1 MRAGGRLA
9 VLFLALF
16 VAACGDDD
24 DSRPQATPTATVAA
38 ATSTATIAATPTR
51 TASAVPSATT
61 VFTATL
67 PPSATPT
74 VAVTATPAVGAV
86 ALFNVDAAEADNPF
100 PSDRMLDENGHVI
113 DVSARL
119 RAYVPDEARFDDLR
133 AYVDDT
139 AAQLT
144 ALTGFSTFAPV
155 QVLLDRPPATGPLV
169 GGSAYLLRAEAP
181 FELQPINAVGLAAGT
196 AGADLIELQPTVPL
210 DAKTSYVYIV
220 TDAARDAD
228 GNRLRR
234 DPDLTAALGDDV
246 PALREWR
253 AGLLPALQYLRD
265 DLGVATESIVAID
278 RFTTQPTTDD
288 LASIA
293 TLLDDGTLPAAA
305 PDFDTPV
312 PDLPI
317 GIFAEGTP
325 QFRQLVGTLTS
336 PTLAA
341 VAVGTFASYDF
352 RTDGSFD
359 PATVSGATT
368 PGTNP
373 LDFYVTIPKGT
384 PPEGGWPVTLF
395 GHGLGQS
402 GRDTIGIAAALGDY
416 PSIVIGISAVSHGR
430 RGNFLEFFDFLHPF
444 TTRDNFRQ
452 SVADMLQVVE
462 MVRRSSAPPFDDIDR
477 DRIRYFGLSL
487 GGIMGTIFMGH
498 VRSVEIGMLSVP
510 GGGLA
515 GIIRSPLI
523 GDLLQ
528 PLLATA
534 VGVPRDDPF
543 FPVVLHNFI
552 RTSQWALDAGDPV
565 NVAPFVIDPERRLPG
580 VSPKRILMH
589 EGMIDTVVPNETTE
603 NLVRAMRLPD
613 AAPNGCRN
621 DDGCNGI
628 WRFVMSDYGLAP
640 DSGHLVTFI
649 VPQAGAQARQFLAS
663 DGTEIIVAEP

>member
-1 MRAGGRLA
+1 MRASGRLA
-9 VLFLALF
+9 VLLLALF

-24 DSRPQATPTATVAA
+24 DSRPQSTPTATVAA
-38 ATSTATIAATPTR
+38 ATNTATIAATPTR

-74 VAVTATPAVGAV
+74 VTVTPTPSVGAV
-86 ALFNVDAAEADNPF
+86 ALFSVDAAGVDNPF
-100 PSDRMLDENGHVI
+100 PSDRLLDESGHVI
-113 DVSARL
+113 DIAARL
-119 RAYVPDEARFDDLR
+119 RAYVPADARFDDLR
-133 AYVDDT
+133 AYLDDT

-144 ALTGFSTFAPV
+144 ELTGFSTFAPI
-155 QVLLDRPPATGPLV
+155 QVLLDAPPAAGPLA
-169 GGSAYLLRAEAP
+169 GGSVYLLRAEAP
-181 FELQPINAVGLAAGT
+181 FDLQPVNAVGLAAGT
-196 AGADLIELQPTVPL
+196 AGADVIEIHPTVPL
-210 DAKTSYVYIV
+210 DAKSSYVYVV
-220 TDAARDAD
+220 TDAALDAD

-234 DPDLTAALGDDV
+234 DPDLTAALGDAV

-312 PDLPI
+312 QDLPI

-336 PTLAA
+336 PTIAA

-359 PATVSGATT
+359 PAKVSGATT
-368 PGTNP
+368 PGTNQ
-373 LDFYVTIPKGT
+373 LDFYLTIPKGT
-384 PPEGGWPVTLF
+384 PPDGGWPVTLF

-402 GRDTIGIAAALGDY
+402 GRDTIGIASALGDY
-416 PSIVIGISAVSHGR
+416 PSIMIGISAVSHGR

-444 TTRDNFRQ
+444 ATRDNFRQ

-462 MVRRSSAPPFDDIDR
+462 MVRSSDTPPFDRVDHGNVR
-477 DRIRYFGLSL
+477 FFGLSL

-498 VRSVEIGMLSVP
+498 SPSVEVGMLSVP

-515 GIIRSPLI
+515 SIIRSPLI
-523 GDLLQ
+523 GNLLQ
-528 PLLATA
+528 PLLAENT
-534 VGVPRDDPF
+534 GVPRDDPF
-543 FPVVLHNFI
+543 FPVLLHNFI

-580 VSPKRILMH
+580 VPAKHILMH

-613 AAPNGCRN
+613 AAPGGCSN

-628 WRFVMSDYGLAP
+628 WRFVMTDYGQAA

-649 VPQAGAQARQFLAS
+649 VPQAGAQAKQFLIS
-663 DGTEIIVAEP
+663 DGTEIISANP